1 MFGLGAA
8 AAERGAGASRRSN
21 VSQAELK
28 LSAISDLE
36 AHITQLQ
43 QLLRGLHAERDA
55 SDAELERARARVVEL
70 EREASLGVAARAEL
84 GALAE
89 QRDALRDALVAA
101 ERERDAAVADGESL
115 RGRAQQLLEHSEEQE
130 QLMRTQTA
138 VPFSLLTRLESSMSD
153 LAPDGPRGDGAKA
166 GVPHARHE
174 IGAGTELA
182 LLAKLTARDQALARL
197 QAELA
202 LARGECLLA
211 AQPEDGAGAPLDAAG
226 GDGGNGAAGG
236 ALREAAAVPYALE
249 SRHSNTSD
257 SATGVDADEDGECE
271 EGHEEGEASPQLFAR
286 ASMAETKSETRLL
299 KLRQQAARALSDK
312 RLAEENARMLRLRLQ
327 ELHSDLTELGSTLQ
341 TTSSRLLAVEAASAE
356 LRRRALGAELLG
368 EVYLHGFLGLIGQ
381 SKRAPGGAAADG
393 GEPGLARAPVEEA
406 AGKRGQAWRGVGSGA
421 TCGPSEGDASEE
433 AADPLL

>member
-312 RLAEENARMLRLRLQ
+312 VSGALGDARTAGPGHGTWGMGHGFAVAERCALPRNAARARTGSRLRPPFPSSLP
-327 ELHSDLTELGSTLQ
+327 LRPRVALGGGERAHAQVTVAGAPLGPDRAGQ
-341 TTSSRLLAVEAASAE
+341 HAADDEQPVA
-356 LRRRALGAELLG
+356 RRRG
-368 EVYLHGFLGLIGQ
+368 
-381 SKRAPGGAAADG
+381 
-393 GEPGLARAPVEEA
+393 
-406 AGKRGQAWRGVGSGA
+406 GKRGVAEKVRAAAVCARGTA
-421 TCGPSEGDASEE
+421 RARTPR
-433 AADPLL
+433 PI